1 MSMTSACCLHSVED
15 WHMLFEGFLFME
27 KAKLFE
33 KLLKE
38 ELVPALGCTEPIA
51 IALAAT
57 KAREVL
63 GVMPT
68 TCEALVSG
76 NIIKNVKSVVVPGTN
91 GLKGIDAACI
101 TGIVAG
107 DSSLNL
113 EVLKNVTANDVVKIK
128 ELLDSDFCKVSHLQS
143 NEVLHIIVKLSAGDD
158 NCVVELKRSHAN
170 IVHIEKN
177 GKVLFDSDQKQNEEV
192 KFDFDLKDIYD
203 FASAGDISPV
213 IPTIRREI
221 ECNMAICHEGLQG
234 DYGQSVGRTLLGIY
248 GDETKVRARAL
259 AAAGSDAR
267 MNGC

>member
-1 MSMTSACCLHSVED
+1 
-15 WHMLFEGFLFME
+15 ME

-107 DSSLNL
+107 
-113 EVLKNVTANDVVKIK
+113 
-128 ELLDSDFCKVSHLQS
+128 
-143 NEVLHIIVKLSAGDD
+143 
-158 NCVVELKRSHAN
+158 
-170 IVHIEKN
+170 
-177 GKVLFDSDQKQNEEV
+177 
-192 KFDFDLKDIYD
+192 
-203 FASAGDISPV
+203 
-213 IPTIRREI
+213 
-221 ECNMAICHEGLQG
+221 
-234 DYGQSVGRTLLGIY
+234 
-248 GDETKVRARAL
+248 
-259 AAAGSDAR
+259 
-267 MNGC
+267 